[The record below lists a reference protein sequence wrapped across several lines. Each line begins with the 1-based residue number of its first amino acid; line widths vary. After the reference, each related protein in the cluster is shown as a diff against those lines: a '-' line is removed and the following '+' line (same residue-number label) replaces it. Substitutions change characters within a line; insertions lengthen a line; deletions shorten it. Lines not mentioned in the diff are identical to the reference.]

1 MQNILVPVDFSP
13 TAFNAAVYAI
23 EFAKQIGKATIVL
36 YNAYQLPFATENGM
50 TVPFF
55 VNINDLKTNSEI
67 ALLHL
72 KDQLQPWC
80 NSSVNLMVHNSCNS
94 VITGI
99 SNTAQD
105 FKAEIIIMGITGAST
120 TEQSIIGSNTLHVAK
135 HIQLPLLIIPPY
147 VKFFPIHTIL
157 LVSDYKDVY
166 NTTPVN
172 IITTLLDVTK
182 ANLQVLYVQQPNKV
196 LVGNDVA
203 ESISLNTMF
212 QGYDPQYHYSKN
224 ENFIDGVNDF
234 VEDNAIDMILIVPKH
249 FKLIDK
255 LFHKSRT
262 KMMVYHSYVPVV
274 VVHEK

>member
-23 EFAKQIGKATIVL
+23 EFAKQLGKANLIL
-36 YNAYQLPFATENGM
+36 YHAYQLPFATENGM

-55 VNINDLKTNSEI
+55 VNINDLKANSEI

-72 KDQLQPWC
+72 KDQLQPLC
-80 NSSVNLMVHNSCNS
+80 NSTVNLMVHNSCNS

-99 SNTAQD
+99 TTTLKD
-105 FKAEIIIMGITGAST
+105 VKAEIIIMGITGAGT

-135 HIQLPLLIIPPY
+135 HIQLPLLIIPPF
-147 VKFFPIHTIL
+147 VKFFPVHTIL
-157 LVSDYKDVY
+157 WVSDYKNVY
-166 NTTPVN
+166 NTTPLN

-182 ANLQVLYVQQPNKV
+182 AALHVLYVQQPNKA

-203 ESISLNTMF
+203 ESITLNTMF

-249 FKLIDK
+249 FRFIDK
-255 LFHKSRT
+255 IFHKSHT
-262 KMMVYHSYVPVV
+262 KMMAYHSYVPVA